1 VGGLAPARDGQG
13 LPTAVRR
20 ERMLAALKTREFTR
34 VTELERMFGVSA
46 VTIRGDLAAL
56 AHRGEVRRVHGGAM
70 PIATPRAERSFE
82 DSASAHAEEK
92 RAIGRAAAA
101 LVSNGDT
108 VALDVGTTPRAAAL
122 ALVPR
127 DDLHDVTVFT
137 NGLNIALE
145 LERAAPRLTVVVSGG
160 TLRPLQHSLVNPMA
174 DVLLSG
180 LNPDLAFVGCN
191 GVHPQRGVT
200 NVNLPEAEVKRRM
213 LALAAR
219 RVIVA
224 DGSKLGEVA
233 VAHLCGVADIDL
245 LLTGA
250 SAPEAVLEEL
260 RALDVTIELAG

>member
-1 VGGLAPARDGQG
+1 MGGAAA

-34 VTELERMFGVSA
+34 VAELERMFGVSA
-46 VTIRGDLAAL
+46 VTVRGDLDAL
-56 AHRGEVRRVHGGAM
+56 AGRGQVRRVHGGAM
-70 PIATPRAERSFE
+70 PLANPRAERSFE
-82 DSASAHAEEK
+82 DSRNAHASEK
-92 RAIGRAAAA
+92 TAIGRAAAE
-101 LVSNGDT
+101 LVSSGDT
-108 VALDVGTTPRAAAL
+108 VVLDVGTTTTAVAV
-122 ALVPR
+122 ALVAR
-127 DDLHDVTVFT
+127 DDLHEVTVFT

-145 LERAAPRLTVVVSGG
+145 LERAAPRVTVVVSGG
-160 TLRPLQHSLVNPMA
+160 TLRPLQHSLVNPLA

-180 LNPDLAFVGCN
+180 INPDLAFVGCN
-191 GVHPQRGVT
+191 GVHPERGIT

-245 LLTGA
+245 LLTGR
-250 SAPEAVLEEL
+250 SAPAGVLEAL
-260 RALDVTIELAG
+260 RALDVTVEQVG